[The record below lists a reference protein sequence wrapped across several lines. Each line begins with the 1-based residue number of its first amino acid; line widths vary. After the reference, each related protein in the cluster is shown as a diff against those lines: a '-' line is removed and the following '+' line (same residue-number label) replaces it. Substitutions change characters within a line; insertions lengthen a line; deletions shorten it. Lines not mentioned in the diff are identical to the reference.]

1 MNPFRKS
8 SSVSLGRRRGTT
20 SSGGIL
26 SSRALFLLAALCAS
40 IFTMGL
46 LLGTHIIVVKKS
58 TTTATAATG
67 VKTTTGDDA
76 SAPKKEEQEHVA
88 ALRGLDKVPD
98 MAKIA
103 QTKHNLQDIIGQSEQ
118 PQQQNEEEV
127 KDEFTDAQD
136 DTEEVKDEFTDAQDD
151 EPNEEEE
158 EDDDYAQEEE
168 GNYSEKDHVKELQK
182 KEKEIEEN
190 LPEFKEEMNKQEK
203 EMEEYLKEH
212 EDQLKNNMPDIL
224 NEEQNEEEHPY
235 LRNPYQEEK
244 KRNIEIIPPQ
254 NLNDIKV
261 SDYYLFSTSN
271 ADKHI
276 ESATINFGAENNY
289 DGIAFSTWIY
299 LNKLDMN
306 SDTNS
311 RTILSTPTFT
321 CKNEDNNVSSSFT
334 GWNLYVNLPNTNNQ
348 ELILQYGTYKH
359 MNNNAYPTC
368 TTLAASGYTI
378 PIETWTFVSVTSHPE
393 TGIKMYING
402 EIVAEDKHSDLY
414 RSTSKQAETKT
425 VLGLSSTKNALSLE
439 GHMAMI
445 MMFSNVNLLDKDIIL
460 LYEAGIDVTIWKATA
475 TLLQHKN
482 TIKNTQNYLYS
493 MIDHDNSSAIT
504 TTTIKEENNNNNG
517 VIQFPPTVP
526 PTPNNNEDGK
536 SNVIEDPNKY
546 KEEEIK
552 FKDEIANYTPLGS
565 GRYAE
570 YKNGDN
576 VFVPLNVVKK
586 QAVDDLA
593 RVRRH
598 HIRNAMKH
606 AWEGYR
612 KYAWG
617 NDELHPQS
625 NQGQNNWG
633 GMGTTLVDS
642 LDTLWL
648 MGMKKEF
655 WEARDWVRDHL
666 TCDRTGSVSVF
677 ETTIRS
683 LGGLLSAYDW
693 SGEKVFLDKA
703 EDLGQ
708 RLFHAVED
716 SPSGLPYGQTVL
728 NGHRSNN
735 AGWLGGAVLLA
746 EIGTVQV
753 EFRYLSEVMHKKVY
767 SESVNRIFSI
777 LGNMRSKGGLFPYEL
792 NIDGPTFRNDVL
804 TFGAMADSFYEYLL
818 KVWLQGGKKET
829 KYRKMYDKAMDG
841 MHSQLLFTSRPDG
854 LTYIADKNGNNI
866 NHKMDHLAC
875 FMAGSLALGA
885 YTHPDGLHSPNA
897 QRDLKTGKALAYTC
911 YQMYARMKTGISP
924 EAVQFNTKGQDL
936 SPIPNAPFYILR
948 PETLES
954 FFILNYLTGDPTYRE
969 WGWEI
974 FKSIEKY
981 CRTNTA
987 YGGLKNVNRIAEP
1000 ENRMESFF
1008 LAETLKY
1015 AYLLQDPDTEVDILN
1030 KHVFNT
1036 EAHPT
1041 RIFPELKKAGVI

>member
-1 MNPFRKS
+1 MIPFRTS
-8 SSVSLGRRRGTT
+8 AASVSLGRRRGTT
-20 SSGGIL
+20 SASGKIL

-58 TTTATAATG
+58 TTTKTA
-67 VKTTTGDDA
+67 TTTGAD
-76 SAPKKEEQEHVA
+76 EQQHVV

-98 MAKIA
+98 MAKIV
-103 QTKHNLQDIIGQSEQ
+103 QTKHNLKDIIGQSQ
-118 PQQQNEEEV
+118 QQQNQAEEAE
-127 KDEFTDAQD
+127 KDEFTDAETD
-136 DTEEVKDEFTDAQDD
+136 DKEEEEGKEEITDAKDD
-151 EPNEEEE
+151 QPNEGEEEQEEEINEEE
-158 EDDDYAQEEE
+158 EDD
-168 GNYSEKDHVKELQK
+168 GNLKEIQK
-182 KEKEIEEN
+182 QEKEIEEN
-190 LPEFKEEMNKQEK
+190 LPEFKEELEKQEK
-203 EMEEYLKEH
+203 EMEEQLKQHEEH
-212 EDQLKNNMPDIL
+212 LKNNMPDIL
-224 NEEQNEEEHPY
+224 NEEQNEEDHPH
-235 LRNPYQEEK
+235 LRNPYHDQEERN
-244 KRNIEIIPPQ
+244 KRFDIRRPI
-254 NLNDIKV
+254 NLNEV
-261 SDYYLFSTSN
+261 NLSNYYLFSTSSSSEKN
-271 ADKHI
+271 HI
-276 ESATINFGAENNY
+276 ESAIINFGAENNY
-289 DGIAFSTWIY
+289 DGVAFSTWIY

-306 SDTNS
+306 SDANS
-311 RTILSTPTFT
+311 RTILSTPTLT
-321 CKNEDNNVSSSFT
+321 CKNDGGATSFI
-334 GWNLYVNLPNTNNQ
+334 GWNLYVNAPNTNNQ
-348 ELILQYGTYKH
+348 QLVLQYGTYKH

-368 TTLAASGYTI
+368 TTLEASGYTI
-378 PIETWTFVSVTSHPE
+378 PIEAWTYVSVTSHPT
-393 TGIKMYING
+393 TGIKLYING
-402 EIVAEDKHSDLY
+402 EVVAEDKHSDLY
-414 RSTSKQAETKT
+414 RSTSKQSETKS
-425 VLGLSSTKNALSLE
+425 VVGLSATFNALSLE

-445 MMFSNVNLLDKDIIL
+445 MMFSNVNLVDKDIIL
-460 LYEAGIDVTIWKATA
+460 LYEAGIDLSLVKATG

-482 TIKNTQNYLYS
+482 TKDKTQNYLYS
-493 MIDHDNSSAIT
+493 MYTDGNGSVK
-504 TTTIKEENNNNNG
+504 TTIMEHFNEINNAIIQFKPTVPPKNDANNNNN
-517 VIQFPPTVP
+517 IEDA
-526 PTPNNNEDGK
+526 NNN
-536 SNVIEDPNKY
+536 NNIEDPDKY
-546 KEEEIK
+546 KAEEIK
-552 FKDEIANYTPLGS
+552 FKDEIANYTPLGG
-565 GRYAE
+565 GRYAD

-576 VFVPLNVVKK
+576 VFSPLNSVKK
-586 QAVDDLA
+586 QEADDLA
-593 RVRRH
+593 RARRH

-625 NQGQNNWG
+625 NHGNNNWG

-655 WEARDWVRDHL
+655 WEARDWVKDHL

-693 SGEKVFLDKA
+693 SGDKVFLEKA

-716 SPSGLPYGQTVL
+716 SPSGLPYGQTTL

-746 EIGTVQV
+746 EVGTIQV
-753 EFRYLSEVMHKKVY
+753 EFRYLSEVIHKKVY
-767 SESVNRIFSI
+767 AEKVNKVFDV
-777 LGNMRSKGGLFPYEL
+777 LGNMSSKDGLYPYEL
-792 NIDGPTFRNDVL
+792 NMNQPVSFRNDVL

-818 KVWLQGGKKET
+818 KCWLQGGKKET
-829 KYRKMYDKAMDG
+829 KFRKMYDKAMDG
-841 MHSQLLFTSRPDG
+841 MHNQLLFTSRPDG
-854 LTYIADKNGNNI
+854 LTYIADKNGHSI

-885 YTHPDGLHSPNA
+885 YTHPDGLHSAKA

-924 EAVQFNTKGQDL
+924 EAVQFNVHGDDL
-936 SPIPNAPFYILR
+936 APVGNAPFYILR

-969 WGWEI
+969 WGWEV

-987 YGGLKNVNRIAEP
+987 YGGVKNVNRIAEP

-1008 LAETLKY
+1008 LAETIKY

>member
-1 MNPFRKS
+1 MIPFRTTATA
-8 SSVSLGRRRGTT
+8 SVSLGRRRGTT
-20 SSGGIL
+20 SGSGGIL

-46 LLGTHIIVVKKS
+46 LLGTHVIVVKKS
-58 TTTATAATG
+58 PTTT
-67 VKTTTGDDA
+67 TTKD
-76 SAPKKEEQEHVA
+76 EEHHVP
-88 ALRGLDKVPD
+88 LRGLDKFPSPQENNI
-98 MAKIA
+98 KQTKNPLKNIIA
-103 QTKHNLQDIIGQSEQ
+103 QSQVEGKAEKLDDAADAQIDDE
-118 PQQQNEEEV
+118 PEENEEEN
-127 KDEFTDAQD
+127 
-136 DTEEVKDEFTDAQDD
+136 EE
-151 EPNEEEE
+151 NEEEN
-158 EDDDYAQEEE
+158 EEE
-168 GNYSEKDHVKELQK
+168 NDEEEIDNYSEEEHLKELQK
-182 KEKEIEEN
+182 KEHEIEEN
-190 LPEFKEEMNKQEK
+190 LPEFKEQEEK
-203 EMEEYLKEH
+203 EMEEHLKQHAEN
-212 EDQLKNNMPDIL
+212 LKNKMPDII
-224 NEEQNEEEHPY
+224 NEEVNEEEHPH
-235 LRNPYQEEK
+235 LRNPYKQKEEIHI
-244 KRNIEIIPPQ
+244 RAPD
-254 NLNDIKV
+254 LNDITA
-261 SDYYLFSTSN
+261 SDYYLFSTNS

-276 ESATINFGAENNY
+276 ESATVNFASENAY
-289 DGIAFSTWIY
+289 DGVSFSTWIY
-299 LNKLDMN
+299 LNKMDMGY
-306 SDTNS
+306 DNS
-311 RTILSTPTFT
+311 RTILSTPTLT
-321 CKNEDNNVSSSFT
+321 CKSEEGKSSFI
-334 GWNLYVNLPNTNNQ
+334 GWNLYVNSPNTNDQ
-348 ELILQYGTYKH
+348 QLILQYGTYKH
-359 MNNNAYPTC
+359 MNNQAYPTC
-368 TTLAASGYTI
+368 STLAASGYQI
-378 PIETWTFVSVTSHPE
+378 PVEKWTFISVTSHP
-393 TGIKMYING
+393 TSGIKLYMNG
-402 EIVAEDKHSDLY
+402 EVIAEDKHSDLY
-414 RSTSKQAETKT
+414 RSTSHESETKT
-425 VLGLSSTKNALSLE
+425 VLGLNSQNALSLE
-439 GHMAMI
+439 GYMSMAL
-445 MMFSNVNLLDKDIIL
+445 MFSKIDMLDKDVIL
-460 LYEAGIDVTIWKATA
+460 LYEAGIDLSLVKATG
-475 TLLQHKN
+475 TLLQQRYSSSTH
-482 TIKNTQNYLYS
+482 YLYPLLKDYDTLS
-493 MIDHDNSSAIT
+493 L
-504 TTTIKEENNNNNG
+504 KEEYWDNG
-517 VIQFPPTVP
+517 GSVQGPPSTHDSPIVKKL
-526 PTPNNNEDGK
+526 D
-536 SNVIEDPNKY
+536 DPEKY

-552 FKDEIANYTPLGS
+552 FKEEMEKYIPLGG
-565 GRYAE
+565 GRYAD

-576 VFVPLNVVKK
+576 VFVPLNMVKK
-586 QAVDDLA
+586 EASDELA
-593 RVRRH
+593 RIRRH

-617 NDELHPQS
+617 YDELHPQS
-625 NQGQNNWG
+625 NHGQNNWG

-648 MGMKKEF
+648 MGMKDEF

-666 TCDRTGSVSVF
+666 TCSRTGSVSVF

-693 SGEKVFLDKA
+693 SGDKVFLEKA

-716 SPSGLPYGQTVL
+716 SPSGLPYGQTQL

-746 EIGTVQV
+746 EVGTIQV

-767 SESVNRIFSI
+767 AEKVNKVFDI
-777 LGNMRSKGGLFPYEL
+777 LSNMRSIDGLFPYEI
-792 NIDGPTFRNDVL
+792 NINGPTFRNSVL

-818 KVWLQGGKKET
+818 KCWLQGGKKET
-829 KYRKMYDKAMDG
+829 KYREMYDKAMDG
-841 MHSQLLFTSRPDG
+841 VHNQLLFTSKPDG
-854 LTYIADKNGNNI
+854 LTYIADKSGGNV

-885 YTHPDGLHSPNA
+885 YTNPNGLHSSKA

-924 EAVQFNTKGQDL
+924 EAVQFSKHGEDI

-969 WGWEI
+969 WGWEV

-981 CRTNTA
+981 CRTDTA
-987 YGGLKNVNRIAEP
+987 YGGIKNVNRDSGAP